1 MSKTKQQT
9 QMDNTVVN
17 CMNKM
22 FPSKTKV
29 ISANSYLENQKLVSK
44 YLTDEMLND
53 LKMSYHNEDG
63 KVKKCKFILSSIDKT
78 KETFM
83 TNSYGDW
90 LEFTIRIN
98 KNDVLCIEL
107 TDCTQCFS
115 ETKLNYNEG
124 HNWLSPGIFEILK
137 SQIQQMTNYFG
148 SSVYPNWK

>member
-1 MSKTKQQT
+1 MSKTKT
-9 QMDNTVVN
+9 Q
-17 CMNKM
+17 K
-22 FPSKTKV
+22 
-29 ISANSYLENQKLVSK
+29 ISTQSYLENQNLVSK

-63 KVKKCKFILSSIDKT
+63 KIKKCKFVLEGQHKT

-90 LEFTIRIN
+90 VEFTLRID
-98 KNDVLCIEL
+98 KHGALCIFL
-107 TDCTQCFS
+107 TNNIEGFS

-124 HNWLSPGIFEILK
+124 HNWLSPGVFEILK